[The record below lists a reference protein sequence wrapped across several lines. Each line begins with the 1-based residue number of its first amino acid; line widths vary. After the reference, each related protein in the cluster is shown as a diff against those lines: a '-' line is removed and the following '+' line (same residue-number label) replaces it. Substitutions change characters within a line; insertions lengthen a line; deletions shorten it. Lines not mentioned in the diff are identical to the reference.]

1 MIPATL
7 MENPE
12 SSLTRRRFLGKAA
25 LGCAVGAG
33 ALAAAAALRS
43 VFPPLT
49 RTKKVFTVGHLTD
62 FPINTFTLLPEHKV
76 FILRDHE
83 GVRAVS
89 AVCTHLGCVLKRVED
104 EFRCP
109 CHGSRFDDSGL
120 VLSGP
125 APSALPWFRMDLAP
139 DGQLRVHTSQRTRPT
154 DTFKIF

>member
-1 MIPATL
+1 

-12 SSLTRRRFLGKAA
+12 TPLSRRRFLGKAA

-33 ALAAAAALRS
+33 ALAAGAGLRS
-43 VFPPLT
+43 VVPPLT
-49 RTKKVFTVGHLTD
+49 RTRKVFPVGYLPD

-109 CHGSRFDDSGL
+109 CHGSRCENSGR

-125 APSALPWFRMDLAP
+125 APSALPWFRVDLAP
-139 DGQLRVHTSQRTRPT
+139 DGQLRVHTNRRTRSS
-154 DTFKIF
+154 DTFKIY

>member
-1 MIPATL
+1 

-12 SSLTRRRFLGKAA
+12 TPLSRRRFLGKAA
-25 LGCAVGAG
+25 LGCAAGAG

-43 VFPPLT
+43 VVPSLT
-49 RTKKVFTVGHLTD
+49 RTQKVFSVGQLTD

-89 AVCTHLGCVLKRVED
+89 AVCTHLGCVLKRFED

-109 CHGSRFDDSGL
+109 CHGSRFENSGR

-125 APSALPWFRMDLAP
+125 APSSLPWFRVDLAP
-139 DGQLRVHTSQRTRPT
+139 DGQLRVHTNQRARPT

>member
-1 MIPATL
+1 
-7 MENPE
+7 MENPDNP
-12 SSLTRRRFLGKAA
+12 LTRRRFLAKAA

-33 ALAAAAALRS
+33 SLAAAAALRS
-43 VFPPLT
+43 VVPSLT
-49 RTKKVFTVGHLTD
+49 RTRKVFPVGRLPE

-76 FILRDHE
+76 FIFREHD

-109 CHGSRFDDSGL
+109 CHGSRFENSGQ

-125 APSALPWFRMDLAP
+125 APSSLPWFRVDLAP
-139 DGQLRVHTSQRTRPT
+139 DGQLRVHTNRRVRPT
-154 DTFKIF
+154 DTFEIY